1 MLNNETATPP
11 PAAPAAQTTLPLFFH
26 SVVGV
31 TPVQHSHLRL
41 DRSTGYAF
49 AAHAQS
55 VPVGLGEFEVASQH
69 YPIVFTAG
77 AQPTPVA
84 LLGIKEG
91 ENPFVDAA
99 GAWRVG
105 TYIPAYARAFPFIF
119 VEDSTTRTLYVG
131 MEPNA
136 AALRA
141 DSGAPLFEDGS
152 PSPTLNEAIS
162 FCSAFRDNLNVGLA
176 FGKALDEAG
185 LLEEEEATINF
196 NAGGVA
202 RVRGFKVLKAD
213 RLEKI
218 SDTTFLDW
226 RRRGWIAAI
235 YAHLYSTGRW
245 SRLVEM
251 AAADGTTPGA
261 SVG

>member
-1 MLNNETATPP
+1 MLNNDTTVPP
-11 PAAPAAQTTLPLFFH
+11 PAAPAPQTALPLFFG

-49 AAHAQS
+49 AIHAQS

-77 AQPTPVA
+77 PQPTPVA

-91 ENPFVDAA
+91 ENPFVDATGTWRA
-99 GAWRVG
+99 GS
-105 TYIPAYARAFPFIF
+105 YIPAYVRSFPFIF
-119 VEDSTTRTLYVG
+119 VEDSNTQTLYVG

-136 AALRA
+136 ASLRT
-141 DSGAPLFEDGS
+141 DTGTPLFEDGS
-152 PSPTLNEAIS
+152 PSPALNEAIS

-176 FGKALDEAG
+176 FGKALDDAG

-218 SDTTFLDW
+218 SDAMFLDW

-245 SRLVEM
+245 SRLVEL
-251 AAADGTTPGA
+251 AAPADPEPKN
-261 SVG
+261 